1 MYELKEKERIF
12 VFTGPDGSGR
22 KTVADMVGNTLG
34 LRKVVSYTTRPRRSS
49 EVDGQDYH
57 FITVEEFKRAEAN
70 NEFIEVDEVNGHYYG
85 IKGHDIEKMFKHNDF
100 IYVVLNAQGA
110 RILKK
115 LFGEKVIRIFIYVDR
130 DVIIERQKLIER
142 ARKYWTLTSAIMIKT
157 WLIKTNAGMHS
168 KTPILPIRCSP
179 CRKCW
184 KNIWIAIWK
193 KKIDGFER
201 KIQTKSRLCEEKSLS
216 SRLFF
221 FDGLKF

>member
-115 LFGEKVIRIFIYVDR
+115 LFGEKVIRIFIDVDR
-130 DVIIERQKLIER
+130 DVIIERQKLIGASQE
-142 ARKYWTLTSAIMIKT
+142 
-157 WLIKTNAGMHS
+157 
-168 KTPILPIRCSP
+168 ILDAHFRNYDKDMAYKDE
-179 CRKCW
+179 CRH
-184 KNIWIAIWK
+184 A
-193 KKIDGFER
+193 FENTDLAHTVFAVSQVLEEYMDR
-201 KIQTKSRLCEEKSLS
+201 NLEEK
-216 SRLFF
+216 
-221 FDGLKF
+221 D